1 MILKEIGSRIS
12 ITNLL
17 TDFILNKIPQD
28 EESIIQV
35 VDCINFYIIKGKTSH
50 NEVLDLPKVVGE
62 FIKKFD
68 VLLEGTKVSHTIDL
82 IEYNCDIN
90 KPTEYI
96 FSFFNSSNCSYHPDQ
111 IESLSKDKCSYD
123 YNLRP
128 IKVDNQ
134 NMINCSEFPHG
145 YSLGQGRLHYYY
157 FKHLTYNISPIYPFT
172 TLTMKLTGNKIDED
186 ESNFSIFN
194 HKTNSEDKT
203 LKSAILDVFDFD
215 MSSMEKEIKKVDWS
229 VELTNPLKDYD
240 FLKKINKN
248 FIII

>member
-96 FSFFNSSNCSYHPDQ
+96 FSFFNSSNCWKVFSEKSILKVLVTIFYEFFQ
-111 IESLSKDKCSYD
+111 FRESH
-123 YNLRP
+123 
-128 IKVDNQ
+128 
-134 NMINCSEFPHG
+134 FF
-145 YSLGQGRLHYYY
+145 Y
-157 FKHLTYNISPIYPFT
+157 F
-172 TLTMKLTGNKIDED
+172 
-186 ESNFSIFN
+186 
-194 HKTNSEDKT
+194 
-203 LKSAILDVFDFD
+203 
-215 MSSMEKEIKKVDWS
+215 SS
-229 VELTNPLKDYD
+229 
-240 FLKKINKN
+240 
-248 FIII
+248 